1 MEELPAGAGAGP
13 WPAGRATAPPRVPP
27 PDGGRRPLT
36 FPRSFIH
43 RSMVDDQQ
51 LGLICNVLGAAVFGL
66 VVIYHYISSSP
77 SYA

>member
-1 MEELPAGAGAGP
+1 
-13 WPAGRATAPPRVPP
+13 
-27 PDGGRRPLT
+27 
-36 FPRSFIH
+36 
-43 RSMVDDQQ
+43 MVDDQQ